1 MRSFQKQGIVSVGNP
16 DRLDIKV
23 NRRKEALRK
32 LAQYLR
38 NERDYSENEI
48 RKFMA
53 KSFVG
58 KLDY

>member
-38 NERDYSENEI
+38 NERDYSEKKIKKFIAQSFIEEI
-48 RKFMA
+48 
-53 KSFVG
+53 
-58 KLDY
+58 D